1 MRFVKLKAFWH
12 FSPLFHG
19 ATVFTLNSVFGGQ
32 FRGTA
37 LCKEK
42 GKEPESTMETG
53 IRFLLYD
60 VKISEIKKV
69 IVSLTLVFT

>member
-1 MRFVKLKAFWH
+1 MERQ
-12 FSPLFHG
+12 
-19 ATVFTLNSVFGGQ
+19 TVFTLNSVFGGQ
-32 FRGTA
+32 FRGKFF
-37 LCKEK
+37 CKEK

-69 IVSLTLVFT
+69 IVSLILVFT